1 MSAEAFFRAQNTP
14 GTQSFTLSISD
25 SAIFGKSASV
35 SDEAPDL
42 SHVPEEYHDFAD
54 VFNERKADTL
64 PSHCPYDLKIDLEDG
79 ATPPIGPMYSLSQSE
94 LATLRDFIDE
104 HLRIGFI

>member
-1 MSAEAFFRAQNTP
+1 MNAEAFLRTQNSP
-14 GTQSFTLSISD
+14 GTQSFTLSISEP
-25 SAIFGKSASV
+25 SVFGKSS
-35 SDEAPDL
+35 STSEEAPDL

-54 VFNERKADTL
+54 VTPN
-64 PSHCPYDLKIDLEDG
+64 CPYDLKIDLEDG

-94 LATLRDFIDE
+94 LATLRKFIDE